1 MKYNN
6 HKWKSIFITALIAGT
21 LDITAACIN
30 AYHSAK
36 IPPDIILK
44 YIASGAFGNAA
55 FSGGVGMMMYGILFH
70 FIIAFACTVTF
81 FLLYPKLSFLKHSI
95 FLNAVLIGII
105 AWFVTTIIIIPLSKI
120 PPNPIK
126 FSQAL
131 IAILILII
139 CIGLPV
145 AYAAKKYFSIKKQTD
160 EKVAN
165 N

>member
-1 MKYNN
+1 M
-6 HKWKSIFITALIAGT
+6 WKSIILTTLLAGT

-30 AYHSAK
+30 AYQSAK
-36 IPPDIILK
+36 ITPDIILK

-55 FSGGVGMMMYGILFH
+55 FSGGMGMMMYGILFH
-70 FIIAFACTVTF
+70 FIIAFACTFAF
-81 FLLYPKLSFLKHSI
+81 FLLYTTLSFLKKSI

-126 FSQAL
+126 VSQAL

-145 AYAAKKYFSIKKQTD
+145 AYAAKRYFRIRKT
-160 EKVAN
+160 N
-165 N
+165 R